1 MPTHPPTTKG
11 ERVPLTDRYVAK
23 QLGDREQILHVT
35 RRHWIVLALGWLPE
49 LLIVAGIVA
58 LTALTLHYVSG
69 RGWLAWGYA
78 LIVLP
83 LISMLADYI
92 GWTTRKFIVTNR
104 RVVQVSGVINKTV
117 VDSSL
122 EKVNDIQ
129 LQQRLLGRL
138 LGYGDVEI
146 LTASELGL
154 NRFTRLNQPLR
165 FKTEL
170 LNAKEAF
177 EAEFGRSS

>member
-1 MPTHPPTTKG
+1 
-11 ERVPLTDRYVAK
+11 VPLTDRYVAK

-58 LTALTLHYVSG
+58 LTTLALHYVSG
-69 RGWLAWGYA
+69 KGWLAWGYA

-83 LISMLADYI
+83 LVSMLADYI

-104 RVVQVSGVINKTV
+104 RVIQVSGVINKTV

-129 LQQRLLGRL
+129 LLQRLLGRM

-165 FKTEL
+165 FKTQL
-170 LNAKEAF
+170 LNAKESF